1 MTPAATRVDFLVVG
15 SGLAG
20 LYAAIRLAEAGTVA
34 LVTKRAIG
42 ESNSRYAQGGIA
54 AVLGPDDRLESHVAD
69 TLEAGAGLCHPD
81 VVTAIVGEGPARV
94 RELIEL
100 GVRFTR
106 DAGGDLSLGREGAH
120 SRRRVA
126 FADDRT
132 GEEIIRAL
140 VDRVRADARIQ
151 VFEGHL
157 AIDLILR
164 SRHRGERWPVGDDRC
179 LGAFVLDAASHEVSA
194 ITAGTTLLATG
205 GAGKAYTYTSNPDVA
220 TGDGLAMAYRAGA
233 SLRNLEFVQFH
244 PTCLVHPVARSFLI
258 TEAARGEGARLTTI
272 DGVRFMDRYDHRGE
286 LASRDVVARAIDA
299 ELKRRGDHH
308 VLLHLE
314 HLPAD
319 QVRQR
324 FPQIDERCRGL
335 GFDITRQPLPV
346 VPAAHYFCGGVA
358 TDLDART
365 DLPGLLATGEVA
377 HTGMHGANRLAS
389 NSLLEAVVTAARAVD
404 TALADHRALAPP
416 DEAPAWDPGEA
427 VRVREAII
435 LEHDW
440 NHARRVMW
448 DYVGIV
454 RSDDRLSVA
463 AQRLDALRDQVGEYF
478 RKYLLTPDLVEL
490 RNVALVASLVVR
502 AARSRTESRGLHY
515 NVDHPELDDVRWRRD
530 TVLSRHPRTDPP
542 ATPERPGGGHG

>member
-1 MTPAATRVDFLVVG
+1 MMAPARRFDFLVVG

-20 LYAAIRLAEAGTVA
+20 LYAAIRLAARGTVA
-34 LVTKRAIG
+34 VVTKRAVA

-54 AVLGPDDRLESHVAD
+54 AVLGSDDRLQEHVAD
-69 TLEAGAGLCHPD
+69 TVRTGAGLCHED
-81 VVTAIVGEGPARV
+81 VVTAVVGEGPARV
-94 RELIEL
+94 RELAEL

-106 DAGGDLSLGREGAH
+106 GPAGNLSLAQEGAH
-120 SRRRVA
+120 SHRRVA

-132 GEEIIRAL
+132 GEEIVRAL
-140 VDRVRADARIQ
+140 VARAHAEPQI
-151 VFEGHL
+151 HL
-157 AIDLILR
+157 LQNHMAIDLILR
-164 SRHRGERWPVGDDRC
+164 SRQRGERWPVDDDRC
-179 LGAFVLDAASHEVSA
+179 LGAFVLDVTANEVRA
-194 ITAGTTLLATG
+194 ITAGVTILATG

-233 SLRNLEFVQFH
+233 RLRNLEFVQFH

-258 TEAARGEGARLTTI
+258 TEATRGEGARLTTL
-272 DGVRFMDRYDHRGE
+272 DGTRFMDTYDERGE

-299 ELKRRGDHH
+299 ELKRRGDPH
-308 VLLHLE
+308 VYLHLE
-314 HLPAD
+314 HLPAEA
-319 QVRQR
+319 VRRR
-324 FPQIDERCRGL
+324 FPQIDQRCRAL

-358 TDLDART
+358 VDLDART
-365 DLPGLLATGEVA
+365 DLPGLVAVGEVA

-389 NSLLEAVVTAARAVD
+389 NSLLEAVVTAGRAVD
-404 TALADHRALAPP
+404 AILAGPDDGPP
-416 DEAPAWDPGEA
+416 PEGDPTWDPGRA

-454 RSDDRLSVA
+454 RSDDRLAVA
-463 AQRLDALRDQVGEYF
+463 AARLDALAEQVGEYF
-478 RKYLLTPDLVEL
+478 RKYLLTPDLIEL

-502 AARSRTESRGLHY
+502 CARARVESRGLHY
-515 NVDHPELDDVRWRRD
+515 NVDHPHLDDEAWQRD
-530 TVLSRHPRTDPP
+530 TVVSRR
-542 ATPERPGGGHG
+542 GGAAHAA

>member
-1 MTPAATRVDFLVVG
+1 MTAAVIPVDFLVVG

-20 LYAAIRLAEAGTVA
+20 LYAAIRLAETGSVA
-34 LVTKRAIG
+34 LVTKRSIG

-54 AVLGPDDRLESHVAD
+54 AVLGPDDRLDAHLDD
-69 TLEAGAGLCHPD
+69 TLRAGAGLCHPD
-81 VVTAIVGEGPARV
+81 VVRAIVAEGPARV
-94 RELIEL
+94 RELVDL

-106 DAGGDLSLGREGAH
+106 DDAGGLSLGREGAH
-120 SRRRVA
+120 SQRRVA

-132 GEEIIRAL
+132 GEEIVRAL
-140 VDRVRADARIQ
+140 VARVQADPRIR
-151 VFEGHL
+151 VLEEHL

-164 SRHRGERWPVGDDRC
+164 SRHRGERTPVGDDRC
-179 LGAFVLDAASHEVSA
+179 LGAFVLDAATDEVMA

-220 TGDGLAMAYRAGA
+220 TGDGLAMAYRAGVR
-233 SLRNLEFVQFH
+233 LRNLEFVQFH

-272 DGVRFMDRYDHRGE
+272 DGARFMDRYDERGE

-319 QVRQR
+319 EVRRR
-324 FPQIDERCRGL
+324 FPKIDERCRAL

-365 DLPGLLATGEVA
+365 DLPGLLAVGEVA

-389 NSLLEAVVTAARAVD
+389 NSLLEAVVTAARAVE
-404 TALADHRALAPP
+404 TAVA
-416 DEAPAWDPGEA
+416 EARSVGRPGEHPAWDPGGA

-454 RSDDRLSVA
+454 RSDDRLAVA

-478 RKYLLTPDLVEL
+478 RKYLLTADLVEL

-502 AARSRTESRGLHY
+502 AARARTESRGLHF
-515 NVDHPELDDVRWRRD
+515 NVDHPDLDDAAWKRD
-530 TVLSRHPRTDPP
+530 TVISRHAPS
-542 ATPERPGGGHG
+542 ASAASGSGGADG